1 MEPFDVLEAPQ
12 VSFDM
17 FNKTLDK
24 NSKIKSFRCKKL
36 HITRSQPGVIHYDGD
51 PVMSGT
57 EIDVHLE
64 EKGIKIIV
72 NPYADKNARKPNAI
86 QTAFTEFFNDLN
98 AMRDDFNKQ
107 SRKVEALSKLV
118 QRKLNI

>member
-1 MEPFDVLEAPQ
+1 
-12 VSFDM
+12 
-17 FNKTLDK
+17 
-24 NSKIKSFRCKKL
+24 
-36 HITRSQPGVIHYDGD
+36 
-51 PVMSGT
+51 MSGT

-64 EKGIKIIV
+64 EKGIKMIV

-107 SRKVEALSKLV
+107 SKKSGGFKQTCAAQTEYLTQTKY
-118 QRKLNI
+118 LNRRI